1 MPLYRATAAGPVE
14 LTPDEE
20 AALRAEWAANAAAIR
35 IPQVVTMRQA
45 RLALSQSGLL
55 ASVNAAVQAADEVT
69 QLTWEYS
76 QELKRTDPY
85 VIALGAAIGL
95 TSEQIDQ
102 LFIEAA
108 IL

>member
-1 MPLYRATAAGPVE
+1 MTLYRATAEGQVE

-20 AALRAEWAANAAAIR
+20 AALRAEWAANEAAVR
-35 IPQVVTMRQA
+35 VPQVVTMRQA

-55 ASVNAAVQAADEVT
+55 ASVNTAVQAADEIT
-69 QLTWEYS
+69 QLSWEYS
-76 QELKRTDPY
+76 TEVKRTDPY